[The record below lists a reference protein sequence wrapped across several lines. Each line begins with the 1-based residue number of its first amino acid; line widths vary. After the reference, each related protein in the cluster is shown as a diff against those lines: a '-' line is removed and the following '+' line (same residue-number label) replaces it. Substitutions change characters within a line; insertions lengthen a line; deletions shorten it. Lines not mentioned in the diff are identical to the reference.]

1 MKSLIK
7 ILIKKNSAASFIY
20 FELNFSSKRIYLIS
34 IMNNINKNA
43 GKNLTDIS
51 KNSMYVKLFNK
62 IKAELY
68 FIL

>member
-1 MKSLIK
+1 
-7 ILIKKNSAASFIY
+7 
-20 FELNFSSKRIYLIS
+20 
-34 IMNNINKNA
+34 MNNVNKNA
-43 GKNLTDIS
+43 GKNLTEIF